1 MTCRLEPAAARIAY
15 FPSGGVVDSNIRFW
29 RAWLCLFVKVSI
41 PDTGKGK
48 KQGTLSKKYPLYGKS
63 RTDDVMKTPS

>member
-1 MTCRLEPAAARIAY
+1 MPIPNKLLL
-15 FPSGGVVDSNIRFW
+15 IR
-29 RAWLCLFVKVSI
+29 LFVKVSI

>member
-1 MTCRLEPAAARIAY
+1 M
-15 FPSGGVVDSNIRFW
+15 RFW

-63 RTDDVMKTPS
+63 RTDDVMKTPSEQDLSARHLCNPPAIKLPEGVARH